1 MSVIETRGLTKVYRT
16 YRKEGGLRGSIKG
29 LVRRKYQET
38 RAADGVTFQI
48 EEGELVGFLGP
59 NGAGKTT
66 VLKMLSGLLN
76 PTSGDARVLGF
87 VPWERS
93 NELKRQFSLVMGQK
107 NALWWDLPAQESLE
121 LNRAIYGI
129 DRDRF
134 KKVVNGLA
142 DLLDVQD
149 KMNVMVRELS
159 LGERMKMELISA
171 LIHEPRVLFLDEP
184 TIGLDVVS
192 QKRVR
197 EFLRLYNSEHKIVTM
212 LTSHYMQDIEAL
224 CDRVIVIDHGNIFFD
239 GPLDAIIDR
248 FSSAKIISLSFEEGT
263 ACDFTQFG
271 EVVERK
277 PMSVQLKVPRAQV
290 TEVARNLLDNCK
302 VTDINVQELPVEEV
316 IRQLFGERDTD
327 ESGRHQAVERVG
339 NVFAIHVRV
348 VLEFG
353 AHHWLG
359 KTDRTDERR
368 FTPAEFDKT
377 HGIFLAASI
386 PTMFCRPG
394 T

>member
-1 MSVIETRGLTKVYRT
+1 MSMSAIEASGLTKVYRT
-16 YRKEGGLRGSIKG
+16 YRKENGLRGAIKG
-29 LVRRKYQET
+29 LVHRKYDET
-38 RAADGVTFQI
+38 RAADNVSFKI

-76 PTSGDARVLGF
+76 PSGGEARVLGF
-87 VPWERS
+87 VPWERR
-93 NELKRQFSLVMGQK
+93 NEMKRQFALLMGQK

-129 DRDRF
+129 DRTRF
-134 KKVVNGLA
+134 RKVVGGLSE
-142 DLLDVQD
+142 LLEVGD

-197 EFLRLYNSEHKIVTM
+197 EFLRVYNREHRIVTM
-212 LTSHYMQDIEAL
+212 LTSHYMQDIEEL
-224 CDRVIVIDHGNIFFD
+224 CHRVIIIDHGKIFFD

-248 FSSAKIISLSFEEGT
+248 FSGFKIVSLTFEDQLQR
-263 ACDFTQFG
+263 DFAEFG
-271 EVVERK
+271 EVMEQT
-277 PMSVQLKVPRAQV
+277 PLSVQLKVPRARV
-290 TEVARNLLDNCK
+290 TETCRRLLDNCK

-316 IRQLFGERDTD
+316 IRQLFGERTTMNDAAAK
-327 ESGRHQAVERVG
+327 EAAAAVG
-339 NVFAIHVRV
+339 
-348 VLEFG
+348 
-353 AHHWLG
+353 
-359 KTDRTDERR
+359 
-368 FTPAEFDKT
+368 
-377 HGIFLAASI
+377 S
-386 PTMFCRPG
+386 
-394 T
+394 

>member
-1 MSVIETRGLTKVYRT
+1 VSVIETRGLTKVYRT

-29 LVRRKYQET
+29 LVRRTYQET
-38 RAADGVTFQI
+38 RAADDVTFQI

-76 PTSGDARVLGF
+76 PTAGEARVLGF

-93 NELKRQFSLVMGQK
+93 NEMKRQFALVMGQK

-197 EFLRLYNSEHKIVTM
+197 EFLRVYNRDHKIVTM
-212 LTSHYMQDIEAL
+212 LTSHYMQDIEEL
-224 CDRVIVIDHGNIFFD
+224 CERVIVIDHGKIFFD
-239 GPLDAIIDR
+239 GPLEAIIDR
-248 FSSAKIISLSFEEGT
+248 FSSAKIISLSFEEGA
-263 ACDFTQFG
+263 ACDFTRFG
-271 EVVERK
+271 EVVEQK

-290 TEVARNLLDNCK
+290 TDVARNLLDNCR

-316 IRQLFGERDTD
+316 IRQLFGERD
-327 ESGRHQAVERVG
+327 SSRAS
-339 NVFAIHVRV
+339 
-348 VLEFG
+348 
-353 AHHWLG
+353 
-359 KTDRTDERR
+359 
-368 FTPAEFDKT
+368 AEV
-377 HGIFLAASI
+377 ASA
-386 PTMFCRPG
+386 
-394 T
+394 

>member
-1 MSVIETRGLTKVYRT
+1 MPAIETRGLTKVYRT

-29 LVRRKYQET
+29 LIRRKYDAV
-38 RAADGVTFQI
+38 RAADDVTFQI
-48 EEGELVGFLGP
+48 DEGELVGFLGP

-76 PTSGDARVLGF
+76 PTSGEARVLGF

-93 NELKRQFSLVMGQK
+93 NEMKRQFSLVMGQK

-129 DRDRF
+129 DRGRF

-212 LTSHYMQDIEAL
+212 LTSHYMQDIEEL
-224 CDRVIVIDHGNIFFD
+224 CERVIVIDHGKIFFD

-248 FSSAKIISLSFEEGT
+248 FSSAKIISLSFEEGA
-263 ACDFTQFG
+263 ACDFAQFG
-271 EVVERK
+271 EVVEQK
-277 PMSVQLKVPRAQV
+277 PMSVQIKVPRGKV
-290 TEVARNLLDNCK
+290 TETARRLLESCR

-316 IRQLFGERDTD
+316 IRQLFGER
-327 ESGRHQAVERVG
+327 EHP
-339 NVFAIHVRV
+339 AIS
-348 VLEFG
+348 
-353 AHHWLG
+353 
-359 KTDRTDERR
+359 
-368 FTPAEFDKT
+368 
-377 HGIFLAASI
+377 ASA
-386 PTMFCRPG
+386 
-394 T
+394 